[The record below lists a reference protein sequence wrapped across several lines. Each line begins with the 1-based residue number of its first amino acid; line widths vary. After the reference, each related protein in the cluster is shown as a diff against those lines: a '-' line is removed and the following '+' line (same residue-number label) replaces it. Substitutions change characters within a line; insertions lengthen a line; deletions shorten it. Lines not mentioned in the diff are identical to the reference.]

1 MRSVKELWSKSF
13 GVFVFFL
20 TRIKQAKAA
29 AAWWWWPPKKTLLLG
44 VMQIRPETS
53 KFLCLCC
60 MIPFF
65 CSALA
70 KRSKAHARKLLIYFF
85 SFPSPFFSSFNSK
98 YLKIPFTANQTSSFI
113 FYTKQNSNLSLV
125 IYNSLWEE
133 LILRLLHTT
142 KWIIANSRDNSNKL
156 QNVNEFRVQC

>member
-85 SFPSPFFSSFNSK
+85 LPSLSPFFFFFPTPNIWRYIFHSK
-98 YLKIPFTANQTSSFI
+98 WNQSIYILQRYCDSRTTYLEMLNI
-113 FYTKQNSNLSLV
+113 
-125 IYNSLWEE
+125 
-133 LILRLLHTT
+133 ILYQ
-142 KWIIANSRDNSNKL
+142 WMY
-156 QNVNEFRVQC
+156 

>member
-85 SFPSPFFSSFNSK
+85 SFPLPFFLFLSTPNIWRYFSEQMKPVHLTQSK
-98 YLKIPFTANQTSSFI
+98 I
-113 FYTKQNSNLSLV
+113 LSLV
-125 IYNSLWEE
+125 KHNFLWE
-133 LILRLLHTT
+133 
-142 KWIIANSRDNSNKL
+142 
-156 QNVNEFRVQC
+156 

>member
-85 SFPSPFFSSFNSK
+85 SFPLPFFLFLSTPNIWRYIFHSK
-98 YLKIPFTANQTSSFI
+98 RNQSIYILLTYIHILTLELSYLSEQEGYS
-113 FYTKQNSNLSLV
+113 KQATQR
-125 IYNSLWEE
+125 
-133 LILRLLHTT
+133 RLDIV
-142 KWIIANSRDNSNKL
+142 K
-156 QNVNEFRVQC
+156 VVVFRKAHYFA